1 MPPAALICSARVGSL
16 GPSSMRVRA
25 ADTEMYVRP
34 PGEKKMARRPSPFAF
49 RAPTFQ
55 STVSCSAASALAL
68 NFGIAFVATRFDL
81 GVRSGLSASG
91 FLGAAGAAPSVGSA
105 ARKIASASVCAAG
118 AVGSR
123 TTGCGRGRAREHV

>member
-1 MPPAALICSARVGSL
+1 MPAPIA
-16 GPSSMRVRA
+16 
-25 ADTEMYVRP
+25 
-34 PGEKKMARRPSPFAF
+34 
-49 RAPTFQ
+49 RAPTSQ
-55 STVSCSAASALAL
+55 SPVSCSAASALAL

-118 AVGSR
+118 ALLCAARSARKRASR
-123 TTGCGRGRAREHV
+123 ASSDLPHV

>member
-1 MPPAALICSARVGSL
+1 M
-16 GPSSMRVRA
+16 
-25 ADTEMYVRP
+25 T
-34 PGEKKMARRPSPFAF
+34 
-49 RAPTFQ
+49 
-55 STVSCSAASALAL
+55 SCSAASARAW

-118 AVGSR
+118 ALRSAARAARSR
-123 TTGCGRGRAREHV
+123 AARAACDRAHVWARVRP